1 MDTKPKIPLLIIA
14 GPTAT
19 GKTEVAVKVAER
31 LDGEV
36 VSADS
41 MLIYRHMDIG
51 TAKPN
56 NEEKKNITHHL
67 IDVVNPDDNYTVA
80 NFQEQARQAIEDIN
94 ARDKI
99 PILAGG
105 TGFYIDAVIFDYDFN
120 RVAPDTNLRQMLK
133 QEAEDKGN
141 QVVHDRL
148 RLVDPETA
156 DRIHA
161 NNLKRVIRALEI
173 YHQTGL
179 IGALQRNQSK
189 KEYRSYDKLFF
200 CLHYE
205 RDKLYSRIEKRVD
218 LMIAHGLVQEVRE
231 LLNHG
236 YRPEHVSMQGVGY
249 KEIIGYLYDWYSLE
263 EAVHMLKR
271 NTRRFAK
278 RQLTW
283 FRRYSNIKWID
294 MGQYVSTYLAADE
307 IIGLARKKW
316 QVEIK
321 KK

>member
-1 MDTKPKIPLLIIA
+1 METRPKIPLLIIA

-19 GKTEVAVKVAER
+19 GKTEVAVSVAEK

-41 MLIYRHMDIG
+41 MLIYRLMDIG
-51 TAKPN
+51 TAKPGHK
-56 NEEKKNITHHL
+56 EKKNIPHHL
-67 IDVVNPDDNYTVA
+67 IDVINPDGNFTVA
-80 NFQEQARQAIEDIN
+80 NYQIQARQAIKDIN
-94 ARDKI
+94 ARDNV
-99 PILAGG
+99 PILVGG

-120 RVAPDTNLRQMLK
+120 RVAPDTGLRQMLK
-133 QEAEDKGN
+133 QEAEEKGN

-173 YHQTGL
+173 YHQTGVA
-179 IGALQRNQSK
+179 GTLQRNQSK

-200 CLHYE
+200 CLQYE
-205 RDKLYSRIEKRVD
+205 RDELYSRIEKRVD

-231 LLNHG
+231 LLNRG
-236 YRPEHVSMQGVGY
+236 YRPELVSMQGLGY
-249 KEIIGYLYDWYSLE
+249 KEIVGYLCNRYSLE

-294 MGQYVSTYLAADE
+294 MGQYVSNYHAADE
-307 IIGLARKKW
+307 IIGLARDKW
-316 QVEIK
+316 Q
-321 KK
+321 